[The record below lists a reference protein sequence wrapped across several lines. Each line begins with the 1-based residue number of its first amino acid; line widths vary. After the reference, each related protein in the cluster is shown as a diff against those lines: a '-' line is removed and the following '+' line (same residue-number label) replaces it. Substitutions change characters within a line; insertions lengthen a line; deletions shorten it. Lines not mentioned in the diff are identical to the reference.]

1 MTYVKKAITL
11 LAFIL
16 IIGSFPSI
24 ASACSCAERPTVQ
37 EEFERSKAVFSGK
50 VVDIEERRSV
60 KGYTVKSVLFEVTNT
75 WKGVEQSQIIITTG
89 QGHGDCGYDF
99 TKGKEYVVYANEST
113 MYGVESLVTTMCDL
127 TGLLSSS
134 QKDLEVFGEGQPPS
148 EEVNLSENDNRNKL
162 YTGAAIAVVIGVAVA
177 FILLKRKTGN
187 K

>member
-1 MTYVKKAITL
+1 MKKAMTL
-11 LAFIL
+11 LAFIF
-16 IIGSFPSI
+16 IIGYFPSI
-24 ASACSCAERPTVQ
+24 ASACSCAELPSVQ

-134 QKDLEVFGEGQPPS
+134 QGDVEVLGEGQPPS
-148 EEVNLSENDNRNKL
+148 EEVDLSNNGNQL
-162 YTGAAIAVVIGVAVA
+162 YMGAAIAVVIGVAVA
-177 FILLKRKTGN
+177 FIVQKRKIGN
-187 K
+187 N

>member
-1 MTYVKKAITL
+1 MTYVKKVITL

-24 ASACSCAERPTVQ
+24 AGACSCAERPSVQ

-50 VVDIEERRSV
+50 VVDIEERRSL
-60 KGYTVKSVLFEVTNT
+60 KGYTVKSVLFDVTNT

-99 TKGKEYVVYANEST
+99 TKGKEYVVYAYEST
-113 MYGVESLVTTMCDL
+113 MYGAKSLVTTMCDL
-127 TGLLSSS
+127 TGLVSSA
-134 QKDLEVFGEGQPPS
+134 QKDVEVLGEGQPPS
-148 EEVNLSENDNRNKL
+148 EEVNLSNNGNQL
-162 YTGAAIAVVIGVAVA
+162 YTGAVIAAVIGVAVA
-177 FILLKRKTGN
+177 FILRKRKIRN

>member
-1 MTYVKKAITL
+1 MKKAMTL
-11 LAFIL
+11 LAFIF

-24 ASACSCAERPTVQ
+24 ASACSCAELPSVQ
-37 EEFERSKAVFSGK
+37 EEFERSKAIFSGK

-99 TKGKEYVVYANEST
+99 TKGKEYMVYANEST
-113 MYGVESLVTTMCDL
+113 MYGAKSLVTTMCDL
-127 TGLLSSS
+127 TGLVSSS
-134 QKDLEVFGEGQPPS
+134 QGDVEVLGEGQPPS
-148 EEVNLSENDNRNKL
+148 EEVNLSENDNGNQL
-162 YTGAAIAVVIGVAVA
+162 YMWAAIAAVIGVAVA
-177 FILLKRKTGN
+177 FIVLKRKTGN